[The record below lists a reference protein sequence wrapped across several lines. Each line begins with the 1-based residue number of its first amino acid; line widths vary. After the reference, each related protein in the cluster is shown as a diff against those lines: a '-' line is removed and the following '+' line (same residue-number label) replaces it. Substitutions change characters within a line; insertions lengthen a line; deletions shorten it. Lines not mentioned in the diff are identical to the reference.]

1 MAMTSSPEQPQP
13 LRAVVQAVKGWVER
27 LGWIWVEGQVIQIK
41 RRAGQL
47 HFLTLRDR
55 HAEVSVTVTVTT
67 AVLDAAGPLTEGAT
81 VVCELRPN
89 VFAKSG
95 SLSFVCQDLRPA
107 GEGRLLAQLEQR
119 KRSLQQEGLFDRTL
133 KKRLPFLPRRIGLV
147 AGRDSDAER
156 DVIENVRRRWPAAV
170 FEVRHCL
177 VQGPRAAEQV
187 MEAVHALDRMPEV
200 DVIVVA
206 RGGGALE
213 DLLPFS
219 DEGLARTVF
228 AARTPVV
235 SAIGHESDTPILD
248 LVADVRASTPTDA
261 ARRIVPD
268 VREESAGL
276 AQIHDRL
283 ERAIISLVST
293 ELRQL
298 THLRSRP
305 ALTNPL
311 YGFDLRHA
319 EVTALRDRG
328 LRAVEQR
335 ARAEQTRLDH
345 ALQTIRTLSPKRT
358 LERGYA
364 ILLDGAGQGV
374 TSVTEV
380 DPGDD
385 LQVHLADGDLI
396 VEVRDVDDATRPDS
410 DLYADPE
417 EGFDA

>member
-1 MAMTSSPEQPQP
+1 M
-13 LRAVVQAVKGWVER
+13 
-27 LGWIWVEGQVIQIK
+27 
-41 RRAGQL
+41 
-47 HFLTLRDR
+47 
-55 HAEVSVTVTVTT
+55 
-67 AVLDAAGPLTEGAT
+67 
-81 VVCELRPN
+81 
-89 VFAKSG
+89 
-95 SLSFVCQDLRPA
+95 
-107 GEGRLLAQLEQR
+107 
-119 KRSLQQEGLFDRTL
+119 
-133 KKRLPFLPRRIGLV
+133 
-147 AGRDSDAER
+147 
-156 DVIENVRRRWPAAV
+156 
-170 FEVRHCL
+170 
-177 VQGPRAAEQV
+177 
-187 MEAVHALDRMPEV
+187 
-200 DVIVVA
+200 
-206 RGGGALE
+206 
-213 DLLPFS
+213 
-219 DEGLARTVF
+219 
-228 AARTPVV
+228 V
-235 SAIGHESDTPILD
+235 SAIGHESDTPPILD
-248 LVADVRASTPTDA
+248 LVADVRASTPPTDA

-345 ALQTIRTLSPKRT
+345 ALQTIRTLSPPSGPWSAGTPSCSMGR
-358 LERGYA
+358 
-364 ILLDGAGQGV
+364 GQGV

-396 VEVRDVDDATRPDS
+396 VEVRDVDDATRPPDS
-410 DLYADPE
+410 DLYADPPE